1 MAFIT
6 WAYLQLEGQSDQ
18 NLTFLTSSS
27 THTFATSETETGT
40 NSVLLH
46 PLSMPDQDSA
56 LLRAAH
62 LNISDANV
70 RNSSLWN
77 I

>member
-27 THTFATSETETGT
+27 THTFATSETKTGT
-40 NSVLLH
+40 NSALLY

-56 LLRAAH
+56 LLRAAY

-70 RNSSLWN
+70 RNSSLWK

>member
-27 THTFATSETETGT
+27 APTSATSESKTGT
-40 NSVLLH
+40 EPVLLH
-46 PLSMPDQDSA
+46 PLSTPDQDRA
-56 LLRAAH
+56 LLSAAH
-62 LNISDANV
+62 LNVFDANV
-70 RNSSLWN
+70 RNSSSWN